1 MDPGL
6 LDQRVRL
13 ERQGGGADALGQPD
27 GTWSL
32 VVAVRAR
39 RLKNKASQ
47 AVVADRE
54 TETKRVTFR
63 VRSRPFATSY
73 QAGDRLVEFERR
85 DHPETVWNIHGVGE
99 VEGTRGEYSDVEC
112 EAPAR

>member
-1 MDPGL
+1 MNPGL

-13 ERQGGGADALGQPD
+13 ERQAGEMDPLGQPD
-27 GTWSL
+27 GAWAL

-39 RLKNKASQ
+39 RLKEKASQ
-47 AVVADRE
+47 AVVTDRD

-73 QAGDRLVEFERR
+73 QAGDRLMECARR
-85 DHPETVWNIHGVGE
+85 DHPEATWRIHGVSE
-99 VEGTRGEYSDVEC
+99 VEGTRGEFSDVNC
-112 EAPAR
+112 ESSP